1 MRHPLW
7 ILLTIVSNYLI
18 DVDHAIIVDVEATT
32 AIRQAET
39 LTATR
44 MVERSLDR
52 FDLYPER
59 LIGDSAYGS
68 AEMLNWLVHDRGIEP
83 HIPVYDKSQRSDG
96 TFSRDDFTY
105 DRASDT
111 YLCPAGKVLQ
121 LYRRRF
127 TTPRTGAMK
136 GNALRYRASKR
147 HCEACPLKPRCC
159 PNTPAR
165 YVPRS
170 IYEGARDLARHRQ
183 DRRLQDLAL
192 SAQEDRDAVRSPQT
206 HLEAGSAP
214 ITRAEWRSR

>member
-83 HIPVYDKSQRSDG
+83 HIAVYDKSQRSDG

-105 DRASDT
+105 EHTSGT
-111 YLCPAGKVLQ
+111 YRGPAGKVLQ
-121 LYRRRF
+121 PYRRRF
-127 TTPRTGAMK
+127 TSLQAGAM
-136 GNALRYRASKR
+136 
-147 HCEACPLKPRCC
+147 
-159 PNTPAR
+159 
-165 YVPRS
+165 
-170 IYEGARDLARHRQ
+170 
-183 DRRLQDLAL
+183 
-192 SAQEDRDAVRSPQT
+192 
-206 HLEAGSAP
+206 
-214 ITRAEWRSR
+214 